1 MFPQDSSVSVLPTR
15 GNIVAETQF
24 ASRET
29 EMFPIKFRN
38 ISCFPSAIFVAET
51 FFPVFAHLAW
61 KHGKTLAGNN
71 VSATMFP
78 ILPRALDP
86 CPFENR

>member
-1 MFPQDSSVSVLPTR
+1 MFPQVFLCLPTR

-24 ASRET
+24 ASREA
-29 EMFPIKFRN
+29 EMCPIKFRN

-51 FFPVFAHLAW
+51 ALFPSAHLG
-61 KHGKTLAGNN
+61 KHGETLAGNN

-78 ILPRALDP
+78 SLPKA
-86 CPFENR
+86 

>member
-1 MFPQDSSVSVLPTR
+1 MFAQVFLCLPIR

-24 ASRET
+24 ASREA

-38 ISCFPSAIFVAET
+38 ISCLPSAIFVAET
-51 FFPVFAHLAW
+51 LFPIAQLG

-78 ILPRALDP
+78 SLPRALLV
-86 CPFENR
+86 

>member
-1 MFPQDSSVSVLPTR
+1 MFPQVFLCLPTR

-24 ASRET
+24 THREA

-51 FFPVFAHLAW
+51 LFPSVRPPWETWRNIGRKQCFR
-61 KHGKTLAGNN
+61 NN
-71 VSATMFP
+71 VS
-78 ILPRALDP
+78 
-86 CPFENR
+86 

>member
-1 MFPQDSSVSVLPTR
+1 MFPQVFLCLPTR

-24 ASRET
+24 ASREA

-38 ISCFPSAIFVAET
+38 ISCFPSAIFAAET
-51 FFPVFAHLAW
+51 LFPSVCPPW
-61 KHGKTLAGNN
+61 ETLTGNN

-78 ILPRALDP
+78 SLPKA
-86 CPFENR
+86 